1 MFSTTATL
9 RNSTSVP
16 RGITREECVQ
26 LLQGHEFFIQCDP
39 HMIEYELMDTPSDP
53 EPAPPL
59 GRGVTAVAAAE
70 CYRVTDKVH
79 ALPAGLWDS
88 DVVSTYEFIN
98 IERVV
103 FVRIRSPMNT
113 TLETVWEVEETEDG
127 RLALVEDV
135 VIQCSRFLIGI
146 VKGTCESGWQGIH
159 EKMIGGLSTGKPHGS
174 AILASNEDEEQA

>member
-9 RNSTSVP
+9 RNSTP
-16 RGITREECVQ
+16 IPDGIAPEKGVQ

-39 HMIEYELMDTPSDP
+39 HMIKYELIDTPSNP
-53 EPAPPL
+53 EPALPQ
-59 GRGVTAVAAAE
+59 GRGATAVAAAK
-70 CYRVTDKVH
+70 CYQVTDKVH

-98 IERVV
+98 IEKGV

-113 TLETVWEVEETEDG
+113 TLETVWEVQETEDG

-159 EKMIGGLSTGKPHGS
+159 ETMIGKLGQ
-174 AILASNEDEEQA
+174 AS